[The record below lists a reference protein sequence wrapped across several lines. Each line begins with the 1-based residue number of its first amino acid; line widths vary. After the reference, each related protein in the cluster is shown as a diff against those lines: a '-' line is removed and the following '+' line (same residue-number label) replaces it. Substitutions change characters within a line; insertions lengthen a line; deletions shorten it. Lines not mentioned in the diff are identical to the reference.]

1 MKNVSARMAMR
12 ARNLPVETRGDY
24 TLVVRFYEDTL
35 AKVNPCVMF
44 KEFVVA
50 LHYDFK
56 TDTWSQGHYFSD
68 IDGAYAFFNK
78 KREEVSEDLFKPF

>member
-12 ARNLPVETRGDY
+12 VRNMPVETCGDY

-35 AKVNPCVMF
+35 VKVNPVVMF

-50 LHYDFK
+50 HHYNLE
-56 TDTWSQGHYFSD
+56 TDTWAQGHYFSD
-68 IDGAYAFFNK
+68 IEGAYTFFCK
-78 KREEVSEDLFKPF
+78 KREEVEDLFKPF